1 MVVNSGN
8 RSTTPWWTIGYI
20 LFALVGAILLARFSF
35 GLAAS
40 LGMLALAPLI
50 FAGVRA
56 TRSRL
61 GDVQPTVTVGS
72 VDPAHMRE
80 FETLPFDSPFSPASA
95 HLSLAI
101 RITMAAEASAEYSR
115 GASVLFL
122 PVESDAEAAK
132 AFAVLRDALRPTDHV
147 EIVDDGV
154 VACLNLIR
162 DLANVDGVIARLTR
176 RLAEAGWPQS
186 SPPRFG
192 RALYPMH
199 GYSGGDLIEAARTQV
214 RPSCK
219 PAGRNARRVD
229 PSSDALPA
237 LGREPRAQTQRHKSA
252 RTPR

>member
-1 MVVNSGN
+1 MVTPSNN
-8 RSTTPWWTIGYI
+8 RSTGASRVLLYVTV
-20 LFALVGAILLARFSF
+20 ALVGAIMLARFSIP
-35 GLAAS
+35 LAA
-40 LGMLALAPLI
+40 LVAILALAPLVV
-50 FAGVRA
+50 AAVRG
-56 TRSRL
+56 TRARL
-61 GDVQPTVTVGS
+61 GLVQPDF
-72 VDPAHMRE
+72 DPQTGGARMRE
-80 FETLPFDSPFSPASA
+80 FETLPFENPFDPANA
-95 HLSLAI
+95 HLPLES
-101 RITMAAEASAEYSR
+101 RISMAAEASANYSR
-115 GASVLFL
+115 GVSVLFL
-122 PVESDAEAAK
+122 AVDDQAETQRAYAT
-132 AFAVLRDALRPTDHV
+132 LRDALRPSDHV
-147 EIVDDGV
+147 EIIEGGV
-154 VACLNLIR
+154 VVCLNLIR

>member
-1 MVVNSGN
+1 MVTPSNN
-8 RSTTPWWTIGYI
+8 RSTGATRVLLYVTV
-20 LFALVGAILLARFSF
+20 ALVGAILLARFSIP
-35 GLAAS
+35 LAA
-40 LGMLALAPLI
+40 LVAILALAPLVV
-50 FAGVRA
+50 AAVRG
-56 TRSRL
+56 TRARL
-61 GDVQPTVTVGS
+61 GLVQPDF
-72 VDPAHMRE
+72 DPQTGGARMRE
-80 FETLPFDSPFSPASA
+80 FETLPFENPFDPANA
-95 HLSLAI
+95 HLSLES
-101 RITMAAEASAEYSR
+101 RISMAAEASANYSR
-115 GASVLFL
+115 GVSVLFL
-122 PVESDAEAAK
+122 AVDDQAETQRAYAT
-132 AFAVLRDALRPTDHV
+132 LRDALRPSDHV
-147 EIVDDGV
+147 EIIEGGV
-154 VACLNLIR
+154 VVCLNLIR